1 MSFKSVITTIGSGLS
16 KRSPE
21 ILVGLGI
28 AGMVTGTIM
37 AVKATPKALVLME
50 EINNTVSKEDKKERG
65 KAITTKVGKV
75 YLPALGVE
83 MLSIACII
91 GGTSVNLRR
100 SAMLATAYSLSES
113 TLREYQSKVIEE
125 IGENK
130 EKHIRDE
137 IVKDKIQKNP
147 VSNNE
152 VFITSIGNQLCYDLF
167 SGRYF
172 TSDIEKLR
180 SIQNNLNERLMQ
192 EMYLSLN
199 ELYYELGLRCT
210 EQGNELGFNMN
221 DGLIKFDFSAQL
233 ADDGRPCIVL
243 GYHVGPRY
251 KYGDLY

>member
-1 MSFKSVITTIGSGLS
+1 MSFKSFIGTIGNGLS
-16 KRSPE
+16 KHSPE

-50 EINNTVSKEDKKERG
+50 EINNTVPKENKKERG
-65 KAITTKVGKV
+65 KEIATKVGKV

-113 TLREYQSKVIEE
+113 TLREYQAKVIEE
-125 IGENK
+125 VGESK

-137 IVKDKIQKNP
+137 IAKDKMQRNP
-147 VSNNE
+147 VTNNE
-152 VFITSIGNQLCYDLF
+152 VYITAAGNQLCYDSI

-180 SIQNNLNERLMQ
+180 SIQNDLNERMMT
-192 EMYLSLN
+192 EMYISLN
-199 ELYYELGLRCT
+199 ELYYEIGLRCT
-210 EQGNELGFNMN
+210 EQGNDLGFNME
-221 DGLIKFDFSAQL
+221 DGLIKFEFSAQL

-243 GYHVGPRY
+243 GYRVGPRFG
-251 KYGDLY
+251 YGDLH